1 VNSSHARFLR
11 VERVDDEWE
20 PACVYKEL
28 GTRGSL
34 FGTRR
39 KYGRKKKDF
48 GDVLAAAAKLVRRVC
63 ESRYAEDCARVRD
76 SCWDDHVCRRCDL
89 DHGTRECKMDS
100 RHGALEEDSEQ
111 PAMDLAERSAS
122 HHKPDLSSPGGEL
135 GCEGKRNQGKGNFSK
150 RRKNPRKVEIFNKI
164 GVSYYYILV
173 CPHCGGGHAARICP
187 DKAKVDSLGAL
198 RPAQRLRGDHS
209 KVPPSDSRQNYSCEI
224 CKIPQ
229 ISGKISYMQHINGA
243 KHSYQKSLLENCV
256 ENRSKSGSQNVMCTD
271 GNEQLTQ
278 ESRKYYPCKACK
290 INKMGSEKQYIE
302 HINGKKHKEQTKILE
317 ERTNEQKEEQV
328 GGTADE
334 VALENGR
341 RIADLS
347 IQ

>member
-229 ISGKISYMQHINGA
+229 ISGKISYMQHISGA
-243 KHSYQKSLLENCV
+243 KHTSQVHILEKRRRPGYQNM
-256 ENRSKSGSQNVMCTD
+256 MCAD
-271 GNEQLTQ
+271 RNEQLPQ
-278 ESRKYYPCKACK
+278 HSRKYYSCEACK
-290 INKMGSEKQYIE
+290 IYKMGSEKQYIK
-302 HINGKKHKEQTKILE
+302 HIHGKKHKEQTKVLE
-317 ERTNEQKEEQV
+317 ERTINQKVQQNDGFSDEV
-328 GGTADE
+328 PLADE
-334 VALENGR
+334 R
-341 RIADLS
+341 RIAELS